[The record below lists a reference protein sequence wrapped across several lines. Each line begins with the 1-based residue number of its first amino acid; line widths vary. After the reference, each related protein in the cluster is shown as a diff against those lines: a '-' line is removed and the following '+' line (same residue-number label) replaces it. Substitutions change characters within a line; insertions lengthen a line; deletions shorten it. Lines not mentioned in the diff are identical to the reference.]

1 VAGVLDLEW
10 TRDAEMLRAHL
21 DQPVDSAG
29 DVVLTAAQET
39 AYQRVVTRSNHT
51 CRRPTLFPG

>member
-1 VAGVLDLEW
+1 MLDLEW